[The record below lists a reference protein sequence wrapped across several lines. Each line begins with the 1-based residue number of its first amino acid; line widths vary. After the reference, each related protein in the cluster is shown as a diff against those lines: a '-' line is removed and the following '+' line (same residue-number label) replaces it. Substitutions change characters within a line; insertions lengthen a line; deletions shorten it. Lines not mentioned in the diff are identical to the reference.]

1 MDEANPTTAKAPGT
15 SATGADSEVSK
26 LSKTELITQITELAG
41 QLNAANYRWLVL
53 IAEFD
58 RRNAWSDGATQSCA
72 HWLSWKC
79 GLDMCAAREKVRVA
93 HALER
98 LPKVSQAMSCG
109 QLSYSKVRALTRV
122 ATEATEEVLLNVA
135 LHGTTEHV
143 EELVRR
149 FRQVQEIK
157 ELSRVE
163 RQYANRGLSHF
174 FDDDGSLVIKLRLP
188 AEGGSLLLKA
198 LELALPDIPLPG
210 ESPPHMRPS
219 KDSVESS
226 PSPSN
231 ASDVR
236 EHSAGRSDRLA
247 EDSQNLLHD
256 SAESSPR
263 PRSTLQPSH
272 VSFAARRADALI
284 VVVESFLAHGAAAL
298 KGGDRHQIVVH
309 IDEATLK
316 KREAGACEFEDGP
329 STAIETARR
338 LACDASKVE
347 ITEDEQGEP
356 LSVGRKT
363 RTIPPALCRALRSR
377 DQGCVFPGC
386 AHKRYVDAHHIE
398 HWADGGETKLSNLV
412 SLCRFHHRAVH
423 EGGIRVE
430 RCDDGAWR
438 FAMKSGELV
447 SSCAPSHTRA
457 MWTPSDVAKG
467 NADHGLRITP
477 NAGATKWTGE
487 RMDYGVAIDS
497 LLYRTRRAT
506 EGAAAQTAAPAP
518 AT

>member
-1 MDEANPTTAKAPGT
+1 MDEANTTTARAPGT
-15 SATGADSEVSK
+15 SDTRSDSELSK

-79 GLDMCAAREKVRVA
+79 GLDIRAARDKVRVA
-93 HALER
+93 AALGK
-98 LPKVSQAMSCG
+98 LPRISSAMSKG
-109 QLSYSKVRALTRV
+109 ELSYSKVRALTRV

-149 FRQVQEIK
+149 FRQVQEVK

-163 RQYANRGLSHF
+163 RQYANRALSHF

-198 LELALPDIPLPG
+198 LEVALPDIPLPG
-210 ESPPHMRPS
+210 ETPPHAT
-219 KDSVESS
+219 V
-226 PSPSN
+226 
-231 ASDVR
+231 
-236 EHSAGRSDRLA
+236 
-247 EDSQNLLHD
+247 
-256 SAESSPR
+256 SAESSSSSQDAVGVSETPASEVVH
-263 PRSTLQPSH
+263 RSGDDSQDLLHGSAEPPPVSHIVVQPSRT
-272 VSFAARRADALI
+272 SFAARRADALI

-316 KREAGACEFEDGP
+316 KRETGTCEFEDGP

-386 AHKRYVDAHHIE
+386 THKRYVDAHHIE

-438 FAMKSGELV
+438 FVMKSGESV

-457 MWTPSDVAKG
+457 MWTPFDVAKG
-467 NADHGLRITP
+467 NADHGLHITP

-487 RMDYGVAIDS
+487 RMDYGIAIDS
-497 LLYRTRRAT
+497 LLYRTRRAA
-506 EGAAAQTAAPAP
+506 EGAAARTAAPAP